1 VDFKVKFEKAP
12 LREWLPAS
20 WREHVSGVAAGNVH
34 WSGKSPKLET
44 SQVQGSLQIDDGRVR
59 RLPFLEKLSAI
70 TGKKSMELLE
80 LNECSADVEWNSP
93 KLEITNIAIEEKGKF
108 RIEGTLSVREKSL
121 SGAIQL
127 GLASEY
133 LEWLPNPE
141 EVFPTDRA
149 GYRWTTV
156 HLSGTIDQPGQDLSP
171 RIIDA
176 LKESP
181 SAFLSLIFR
190 QVGEWLKDAFGNEL

>member
-1 VDFKVKFEKAP
+1 
-12 LREWLPAS
+12 
-20 WREHVSGVAAGNVH
+20 
-34 WSGKSPKLET
+34 
-44 SQVQGSLQIDDGRVR
+44 LQIDDGRVR

-80 LNECSADVEWNSP
+80 LNECSADAEWNSP

-133 LEWLPNPE
+133 LEWLPNPA

-149 GYRWTTV
+149 SYRWTTV